1 MFLANHIY
9 CADHVQTRFG
19 AIRPSPFNE
28 KINEAIYISKKT
40 YSNNVCISRR
50 KRDH

>member
-1 MFLANHIY
+1 MFLTNHIY
-9 CADHVQTRFG
+9 YVDHIQTRFG
-19 AIRPSPFNE
+19 AIRRSPFNE
-28 KINEAIYISKKT
+28 KMMLYLDLA